1 MNTQS
6 VMHSMGIAR
15 SLAIAAVALFPA
27 FAALAQDAVPE
38 EAPAA
43 PAAPAS
49 APAAAAPELAAV
61 TTIPEW
67 DEETITFFATLPIQ
81 DGGRVKPLDSF
92 ARFALLNING
102 KWSLDLDDGSKIK
115 EPIVWL
121 LNCLFYPEIAADYHQ
136 FIVDNYEA
144 VAALGI
150 DPGDKKRNRFSYNEI
165 AAGARKLFELDREYR
180 QKPKEEQT
188 SVEKQ
193 IMNLAENFLQFDQ
206 ILRFF
211 DFARRTYS
219 APENTAIG
227 AALNEREGASLSAV
241 LLRSPEV
248 LKALREKG
256 PSMSAEAV
264 NAEATAIAKVMDE
277 LEFVLAPTH
286 GLALIPPPEPE
297 VDAWLTPA
305 DMASRAF
312 NVQDLTASD
321 RNPIDTLGLLE
332 RLPGLVGD
340 REGFKKMAAALH
352 AKTTQAASVRGE
364 YDKVPLEVSYYRMQ
378 WVPRS
383 QVLFMLSFVIVAIS
397 WLMPYN
403 RWWRLGTQVSVVIPT
418 VLLIT
423 AIAIRCIIRERP
435 PVSTLYETV
444 LFITACAVVTALII
458 EWMNRE
464 RIVIALASLLGAMG
478 MFLANRYE
486 IKEGVDTMPALIAVL
501 DTNFWL
507 STHVTTVTLG
517 YAAGMLAGAI
527 AHIYIIGR
535 ALRLRRDDRK
545 FYQGVTK
552 MTYGVLCFGLLFSV
566 VGTILG
572 GIWANDS
579 WGRFWGWDPKENG
592 ALMICLWSLVVLHAK
607 MGGYIK
613 ELGINMA
620 AILLAIIVTF
630 SWWGVNNLGVGL
642 HAYGFTEGIWRNLFI
657 YWGIEGAVLLVGV
670 ALWLM
675 GDTPLPK
682 RGVPAP
688 DAPDTPEKPAKR
700 KGKGKPQPA

>member
-1 MNTQS
+1 MNIQTVIHPIGTS
-6 VMHSMGIAR
+6 R
-15 SLAIAAVALFPA
+15 SLALVAALLCAA
-27 FAALAQDAVPE
+27 FAAIAQ
-38 EAPAA
+38 EAPPAESTATPEAA
-43 PAAPAS
+43 PP
-49 APAAAAPELAAV
+49 AAAPETAAI

-67 DEETITFFATLPIQ
+67 DEETINLFATLPIQ
-81 DGGRVKPLDSF
+81 DGGRVKPLDTY

-102 KWSLDLDDGSKIK
+102 KWTLDLDDGSKIK
-115 EPIVWL
+115 EPVVWL
-121 LNCLFYPEIAADYHQ
+121 LNCLFYPEIASDYHL

-165 AAGARKLFELDREYR
+165 AAGARKLFELEREYR
-180 QKPKEEQT
+180 QKPKEDQT
-188 SVEKQ
+188 TVEKQ

-206 ILRFF
+206 ILRYF
-211 DFARRTYS
+211 DFARRTYT
-219 APENTAIG
+219 APENSAIG
-227 AALNEREGASLSAV
+227 TVLNEREGASLSTV

-256 PSMSAEAV
+256 GTMTPEAV
-264 NAEATAIAKVMDE
+264 NAEATAIARVMDE

-297 VDAWLTPA
+297 VAAWLTPA

-312 NVQDLTASD
+312 NIQDLSASD

-340 REGFKKMAAALH
+340 RDGFKKMAAALH
-352 AKTTQAASVRGE
+352 AKTTQAASNRGE
-364 YDKVPLEVSYYRMQ
+364 YEKVPLEVSFYRMQ

-383 QVLFMLSFVIVAIS
+383 QVLYMISFVIVAVS
-397 WLMPYN
+397 WLLPYT
-403 RWWRLGTQVSVVIPT
+403 RWSRLITQVSVVIPT
-418 VLLIT
+418 ILLIT
-423 AIAIRCIIRERP
+423 AITIRCIIRERP
-435 PVSTLYETV
+435 PVTTLYETV

-464 RIVIALASLLGAMG
+464 RIVIAVASLLGAMG

-486 IKEGVDTMPALIAVL
+486 MKEGVDTMPALIAVL

-535 ALRLRRDDRK
+535 ALRIRIADRK

-613 ELGINMA
+613 ELGINMG

-657 YWGIEGAVLLVGV
+657 YWGIEGVVLLIG
-670 ALWLM
+670 AGLWLM
-675 GDTPLPK
+675 GDSLLPK
-682 RGVPAP
+682 RGAP
-688 DAPDTPEKPAKR
+688 APDTPEKPEKPAR
-700 KGKGKPQPA
+700 RKGKPQPA